1 MKARR
6 KTKTKAKD
14 NGIRDGMTITENG
27 TLYFVFGNTRIKI
40 TEHFSAN
47 GRTIDE
53 LLSDYIQKKIKEK
66 AS

>member
-1 MKARR
+1 MKAQR
-6 KTKTKAKD
+6 KTKD
-14 NGIRDGMTITENG
+14 DGIHDGMTITENG
-27 TLYFVFGNTRIKI
+27 KNYFIFGKTRIKI

-53 LLSDYIQKKIKEK
+53 LLSDYVQKKIKEK

>member
-1 MKARR
+1 MKAQR
-6 KTKTKAKD
+6 KTKD
-14 NGIRDGMTITENG
+14 DGIRDGMTIMENG
-27 TLYFVFGNTRIKI
+27 NFYFVIGNTRIKI

-53 LLSDYIQKKIKEK
+53 LLSDYIRKKIKEK